1 MDCMSEERFLV
12 LPHPEV
18 QTYRERKANDVDR
31 WINGIRFQSQLFAGS
46 DFAPADWLL
55 S

>member
-1 MDCMSEERFLV
+1 M

-18 QTYRERKANDVDR
+18 QTYAERKANDVDR
-31 WINGIRFQSQLFAGS
+31 WLAGMRRFGGRLAGDRS
-46 DFAPADWLL
+46 RPGDWLVRDR

>member
-1 MDCMSEERFLV
+1 MSEERFLV

-31 WINGIRFQSQLFAGS
+31 WINGMQRFPSQLFAGN